1 MQKLPTFLALLLV
14 TAVSA
19 ELEPRDRLI
28 VETLIKLERFDV
40 SGNSKWEGAVNRYAK
55 AVRGTEEHLDIVQK
69 FSVKAECPALL
80 EDILAKPQGPRAA
93 NSTKLILTLGSA
105 ELLDKALSEADEKQS
120 TALLGL
126 LGFIKHKES
135 ARLLEAY
142 LPNAKNAAL
151 RKKAANALL
160 QVGDESQKEFA
171 RKQLGNSTNPE
182 GIDAKVDIEALSKR
196 KGDPIK
202 GKAAYMKVCFA
213 CHKAGNIG
221 IDYGPALTEIGSKL
235 PKSELYLAIIDPNAG
250 ISFDYEGWTFQLSNG
265 TSAAGIIQSE
275 DQEEITLR
283 MAGGLRQKLLKK
295 DIKSREKMKT
305 SLMPAGLHLAL
316 QEQELIDL
324 IEFLASLKKT

>member
-40 SGNSKWEGAVNRYAK
+40 SGNSKWEGAVNRYAR
-55 AVRGTEEHLDIVQK
+55 AVRGTDEHLDIVQK
-69 FSVKAECPALL
+69 FSVKTECPALL
-80 EDILAKPQGPRAA
+80 EDILAKPQGARAA

-142 LPNAKNAAL
+142 LQNAKKAAL

-171 RKQLGNSTNPE
+171 GSNSATAQILRVLMPR
-182 GIDAKVDIEALSKR
+182 LTSKPYPNA
-196 KGDPIK
+196 GDPIK

-250 ISFDYEGWTFQLSNG
+250 ISFEYEGWTFQLSNG

-275 DQEEITLR
+275 DQEGITLR
-283 MAGGLRQKLLKK
+283 MAGGLRQNCSKRISNRAK
-295 DIKSREKMKT
+295 R
-305 SLMPAGLHLAL
+305 
-316 QEQELIDL
+316 
-324 IEFLASLKKT
+324 